1 MTERTAEEISE
12 LTAEYQRRKEARRR
26 YKAQQ
31 KSQQRSGVV
40 GPNKSGPVLP
50 PSQVPPV
57 SSGMEITAHIPTANS
72 SVRTEAAPK
81 SAKAKAKKAPKRRPE
96 AVALE
101 IALSPKFP
109 GLKLSYYTLTEQD
122 QEFVSQRLESLPG
135 LIEALLD
142 KFLTLPKERTGIT
155 LGLFSEGTTE
165 SGASKGVK
173 LSVNAPQLD
182 KNAPAFGLYQ
192 SYLQEDG
199 KPVLY
204 IESIVAPGRS
214 KQFFRTVLLPQAAKH
229 NIQKFALRA
238 SNLLVSGNTPH
249 ADGRTVWAR
258 YGFAPTPAYW
268 SEMQAKGLSALKKK
282 PFDAASS
289 QVKDIMKDPSPK
301 ALRRLVFLAWQE
313 RKQAGKD
320 GLIKDFLDNVV
331 LGQPWDGDIDLND
344 SDSRQWLETYV
355 AISKPEDHLGTFKR
369 LVPPPTIVRGD
380 YTFMG

>member
-12 LTAEYQRRKEARRR
+12 LAAEYQRREE
-26 YKAQQ
+26 AQQ
-31 KSQQRSGVV
+31 KSEQRSGVV
-40 GPNKSGPVLP
+40 GPNKSGPVRS
-50 PSQVPPV
+50 PSRVRPV
-57 SSGMEITAHIPTANS
+57 ASGMEITAHIPTAHPS
-72 SVRTEAAPK
+72 ARTGATPE
-81 SAKAKAKKAPKRRPE
+81 SAKTEKAPKRRPE

-101 IALSPKFP
+101 KALRQKFP
-109 GLKLSYYTLTEQD
+109 GLKLTDYRLTEQD
-122 QEFVSQRLESLPG
+122 QEFVRQRLGSLPG

-142 KFLTLPKERTGIT
+142 KFLTVPKERTEIT
-155 LGLFSEGTTE
+155 LRLFSEGTTE
-165 SGASKGVK
+165 SGASKGMK
-173 LSVNAPQLD
+173 LFVNAPQLD
-182 KNAPAFGLYQ
+182 KNVPAFSLNQ

-199 KPVLY
+199 KSVLY

-229 NIQKFALRA
+229 NIQKFALKA
-238 SNLLVSGNTPH
+238 SNLTVSGNQSH

-258 YGFAPTPAYW
+258 YGFAPTPAGW
-268 SEMQAKGLSALKKK
+268 SEMQEKGLSELKKK
-282 PFDAASS
+282 PFNAISS
-289 QVKDIMKDPSPK
+289 QVKDIMKDQSPK

-313 RKQAGKD
+313 RKRAGKD

-331 LGQPWDGDIDLND
+331 LAWPWDGDIDLND

-355 AISKPEDHLGTFKR
+355 AVSRPEDHLGTFER

>member
-1 MTERTAEEISE
+1 MTERTPEEISE
-12 LTAEYQRRKEARRR
+12 LTAEHQRRKKAQRR
-26 YKAQQ
+26 YEAEQ

-40 GPNKSGPVLP
+40 GPNKSGPVRP
-50 PSQVPPV
+50 PSQVRPV
-57 SSGMEITAHIPTANS
+57 ASGMEITARIPTAHPS
-72 SVRTEAAPK
+72 ARTEATPEPAETE
-81 SAKAKAKKAPKRRPE
+81 KAPERRPE

-101 IALSPKFP
+101 TALRRKFP
-109 GLKLSYYTLTEQD
+109 GLKLPYYNLTEQD
-122 QEFVSQRLESLPG
+122 QEFVRQRLESLPG

-142 KFLTLPKERTGIT
+142 KFLTLPKERTEIT
-155 LGLFSEGTTE
+155 LRLFSEGTSE

-173 LSVNAPQLD
+173 LTVNAPQLD
-182 KNAPAFGLYQ
+182 KNVPAFGLNQ

-214 KQFFRTVLLPQAAKH
+214 KQFFSTVLLPQAAKH

-238 SNLLVSGNTPH
+238 SNLIVSGNKPH

-258 YGFAPTPAYW
+258 YGFAPTPAHW

-282 PFDAASS
+282 PFNTISS

-313 RKQAGKD
+313 RKRAGKD

-331 LGQPWDGDIDLND
+331 LGLPWDGDIDLND

-355 AISKPEDHLGTFKR
+355 AVSKPEDHLGTFER
-369 LVPPPTIVRGD
+369 LVPPPTIVQGD